1 MRFRRYWRRFKTE
14 KLRRPFWRGSLRRS
28 CHSLSDD
35 FLPGENLR
43 SHRNTFDD
51 CGRRGVFYLC
61 LLGELA
67 VNEAQSIELVR
78 DDNSDPSVAGGFLWA
93 LVHAAEVNAIEH

>member
-14 KLRRPFWRGSLRRS
+14 KLRRPFWRGSFGRT

-35 FLPGENLR
+35 FFPRTTLR
-43 SHRNTFDD
+43 RQGNALDD

-61 LLGELA
+61 LLRELA
-67 VNEAQSIELVR
+67 VDEAQFIELVR
-78 DDNSDPSVAGGFLWA
+78 DDNYDSGVAGGFLWA
-93 LVHAAEVNAIEH
+93 LVLAAEVNAIEH